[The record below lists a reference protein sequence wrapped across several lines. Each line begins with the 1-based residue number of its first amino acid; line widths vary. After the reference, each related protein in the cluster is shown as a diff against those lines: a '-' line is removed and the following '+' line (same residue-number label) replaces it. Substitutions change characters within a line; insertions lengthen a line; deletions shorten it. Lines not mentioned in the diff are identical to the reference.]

1 MRESANT
8 INQQQLQPIHI
19 IELFIVAQT
28 VLAGKQHS
36 CLASQETSYSM
47 MTRTLSSVAILMA
60 CCLIQ
65 GADALRS
72 AAPNG

>member
-36 CLASQETSYSM
+36 RSKH
-47 MTRTLSSVAILMA
+47 
-60 CCLIQ
+60 
-65 GADALRS
+65 S
-72 AAPNG
+72 AALQAKKHRTA